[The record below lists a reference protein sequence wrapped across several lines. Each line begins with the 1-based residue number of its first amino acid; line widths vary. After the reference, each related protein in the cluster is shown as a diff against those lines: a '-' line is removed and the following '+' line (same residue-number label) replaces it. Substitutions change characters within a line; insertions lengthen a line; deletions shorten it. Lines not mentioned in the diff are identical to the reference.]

1 MFQVPCRRFLLS
13 KYMKTFVCISETH
26 MPAFHGVTFKEA
38 GSRRSVYIII
48 PFFFFILPLL
58 YKFPQIGEPLTSTSS
73 RKTRKTNTSSIS
85 LRTPSQN
92 WLSGSSSRNIP
103 SSRSLPISFPNQR
116 LMDLEFLKR
125 PSSSYAVVYHRR
137 IRKNLPPAHIL
148 SHYGRE

>member
-1 MFQVPCRRFLLS
+1 MFQVPWHRFLLS
-13 KYMKTFVCISETH
+13 KYMKTFVFISETH
-26 MPAFHGVTFKEA
+26 MPAFHGVTFKET
-38 GSRRSVYIII
+38 GSRKSVYIII
-48 PFFFFILPLL
+48 PFFFHFTFV
-58 YKFPQIGEPLTSTSS
+58 KFPQIAEPLTSKSS

-85 LRTPSQN
+85 LRTSSQN
-92 WLSGSSSRNIP
+92 WLSGSSLRNIP